1 MAGICTDFGAILTFF
16 PAGETD
22 SAKVFRRQGLWEV
35 ARMEFQL
42 ATTANLL
49 SLCLL
54 RESFRVLCLGW
65 PGSGFIKLV
74 RETLSKSEVL
84 PGLTYF
90 YCNWVSQGGNVVRAP
105 SHPPLVR
112 AFLCPALQPAGSGKN
127 LRADSLC
134 HSATSGGGTIR

>member
-74 RETLSKSEVL
+74 RETLSKKAVL

-90 YCNWVSQGGNVVRAP
+90 YCNWVSQGGNVLLGCESEKRSRTVSAVRKATLRL
-105 SHPPLVR
+105 S
-112 AFLCPALQPAGSGKN
+112 
-127 LRADSLC
+127 LRA
-134 HSATSGGGTIR
+134 